1 MIKICYLICLAYSI
15 ISREYNASYYKEEV
29 SMNSFQNMTVT
40 SIKDYLATL
49 DILSYPDL
57 IPELKQDSRSAVQ
70 KIAESLEKKVCA
82 RNKEIERIKQMKSI
96 EETYYS
102 RGIQR
107 IGGIDEVGRGPL
119 AGPVV
124 TCVIILK
131 PDSSRLYVND
141 SKKVSKK
148 NREVL
153 CQLLL
158 EDAMDYA
165 IGQVDSDVIDDINIL
180 NATKKAMTDSLTTLS
195 ATPELLLIDALH
207 LDTRI
212 PQKSIVHGDA
222 TSYAIAAASIVA
234 KVYRDNLMQIYH
246 EEYPEY
252 GFDHNMG
259 YGTTA
264 HIDALRK
271 FGPTPIHRKSFI
283 RNLGM

>member
-1 MIKICYLICLAYSI
+1 
-15 ISREYNASYYKEEV
+15 
-29 SMNSFQNMTVT
+29 MNSFQNMTVT
-40 SIKDYLATL
+40 SIKDYLAAL

-148 NREVL
+148 NREAL

-158 EDAMDYA
+158 EDAIEYA

-195 ATPELLLIDALH
+195 ATPELLLIDALQ
-207 LDTRI
+207 LDTKI
-212 PQKSIVHGDA
+212 PQKSIIHGDA

-234 KVYRDNLMQIYH
+234 KVYRDNLMQLYH

-283 RNLGM
+283 RNLGV

>member
-1 MIKICYLICLAYSI
+1 M
-15 ISREYNASYYKEEV
+15 E
-29 SMNSFQNMTVT
+29 SFQNMTVT
-40 SIKDYLATL
+40 SVKDYIATI
-49 DILSYPDL
+49 DILSYPNL
-57 IPELKQDSRSAVQ
+57 IPELKKDSRSAIQ
-70 KIAESLEKKVCA
+70 KIAESMEKKFCA
-82 RNKEIERIKQMKSI
+82 INKEIQRIKQMKSI
-96 EETYYS
+96 ENAYYK
-102 RGIQR
+102 RGILK

-131 PDSSRLYVND
+131 PDSSRLFVND

-153 CQLLL
+153 CQQLL

-165 IGQVDSDVIDDINIL
+165 IGQVDCDVIDEINIL
-180 NATKKAMTDSLTTLS
+180 NATKKAMTDSLASLS
-195 ATPELLLIDALH
+195 AKPDLLLIDALH
-207 LDTRI
+207 LDTAI
-212 PQKSIVHGDA
+212 SQKSIIHGDA

-252 GFDHNMG
+252 GFNHNMG
-259 YGTTA
+259 YGTA
-264 HIDALRK
+264 GHIDALRK

-283 RNLGM
+283 QNLGV

>member
-1 MIKICYLICLAYSI
+1 
-15 ISREYNASYYKEEV
+15 
-29 SMNSFQNMTVT
+29 MNLFQNMTVT
-40 SIKDYLATL
+40 SIKDYIATL
-49 DILSYPDL
+49 DILLYPDL
-57 IPELKQDSRSAVQ
+57 IHELKQDSRSAIQ
-70 KIAESLEKKVCA
+70 KIAVSMEKKVSA

-96 EETYYS
+96 EEAYYN
-102 RGIQR
+102 RGIQK

-131 PDSSRLYVND
+131 PDSVRLFVND

-153 CQLLL
+153 CQQLL
-158 EDAMDYA
+158 EDAIDYA
-165 IGQVDSDVIDDINIL
+165 IGQVDSGVIDEINIL
-180 NATKKAMTDSLTTLS
+180 NATKKAMTDSLNTLS
-195 ATPELLLIDALH
+195 AKPDLLLIDALH
-207 LDTRI
+207 LDTAI
-212 PQKSIVHGDA
+212 PQKSIIHGDA

-259 YGTTA
+259 YGTA
-264 HIDALRK
+264 EHIDALRK

-283 RNLGM
+283 QNLGV

>member
-1 MIKICYLICLAYSI
+1 
-15 ISREYNASYYKEEV
+15 
-29 SMNSFQNMTVT
+29 MNSFQNMTVT
-40 SIKDYLATL
+40 SIKDYIATL
-49 DILSYPDL
+49 DILSYPNL
-57 IPELKQDSRSAVQ
+57 IPDLKQDSRSAVQ
-70 KIAESLEKKVCA
+70 KIADSLEKKVCA

-96 EETYYS
+96 EEVYYN
-102 RGIQR
+102 RGIQK

-141 SKKVSKK
+141 SKKVAKK
-148 NREVL
+148 NREIL
-153 CQLLL
+153 CQQLL

-180 NATKKAMTDSLTTLS
+180 NATKKAMTDSLNTLS
-195 ATPELLLIDALH
+195 AKPNFLLIDALH
-207 LDTRI
+207 LDTEI
-212 PQKSIVHGDA
+212 PQKSIIHGDA

-246 EEYPEY
+246 DEYPEY
-252 GFDHNMG
+252 GFNHNMG
-259 YGTTA
+259 YGTA
-264 HIDALRK
+264 EHIDALRK

-283 RNLGM
+283 RNLGV